1 MINDKY
7 TKIQKVKNCNY
18 HKNKIRKNE
27 PKILKNNK
35 VTEAQPKLSGSYKK
49 KCIISEICIL
59 RNLLQLVLDSWF
71 SLLRRGMG
79 NVTVAVNIT

>member
-27 PKILKNNK
+27 PKIWKNNK
-35 VTEAQPKLSGSYKK
+35 DTEAQPKLSDSYKK
-49 KCIISEICIL
+49 K
-59 RNLLQLVLDSWF
+59 VYH
-71 SLLRRGMG
+71 
-79 NVTVAVNIT
+79 